1 MRNIKIFSILHFGY
15 EPAILEFCGYL
26 LPILKNIGPQK
37 ALIFLKSITDPALR
51 WGFYFSILRL

>member
-1 MRNIKIFSILHFGY
+1 VDVGY

-37 ALIFLKSITDPALR
+37 ALIFLKSITDPCIAL
-51 WGFYFSILRL
+51 GFLFFYF